1 MRLKLAMGNRAK
13 SLTVSPCYLS
23 LINLTNEVT
32 SAVNSGAFSTVGG
45 GNLKSKLALSICTHA
60 AEAEIGL
67 FIIIKVVFPCSY
79 PSVKFL
85 SVGVQKVAKETD
97 RPSKL
102 GSAEQ
107 LQGTNCVRR
116 STSFL
121 AFKCWRHFLP
131 SQIQQSQ
138 SLESTTDY
146 DYGKK
151 KTVVDRHNN
160 QQGVEIYY
168 CPLKLHNPSFF
179 PAVPYW
185 IQLSMCRPLAKCR
198 EEADGLVTR
207 ACIAV
212 SDS

>member
-32 SAVNSGAFSTVGG
+32 SAVNSGAFSIVGG

-67 FIIIKVVFPCSY
+67 FIIVKVVFPCSY

-107 LQGTNCVRR
+107 LQGTNCVPVDE
-116 STSFL
+116 
-121 AFKCWRHFLP
+121 LP
-131 SQIQQSQ
+131 SVQVLAAFFTQPDTTEPK
-138 SLESTTDY
+138 LE
-146 DYGKK
+146 KH
-151 KTVVDRHNN
+151 DR
-160 QQGVEIYY
+160 
-168 CPLKLHNPSFF
+168 L
-179 PAVPYW
+179 
-185 IQLSMCRPLAKCR
+185 
-198 EEADGLVTR
+198 
-207 ACIAV
+207 
-212 SDS
+212 